1 MNEQLKKELQEEIK
15 QFEEQLHKFKKKELN
30 VKDFKSLSCGFGSY
44 AQRGADSFMIRL
56 RMNQGVVS
64 KQHLKFV
71 IDTCE
76 KYNISDIKFTT
87 GQNIQLHN
95 LTGDEIPSI
104 MLEALEEG
112 IICRGSGGDFPRNV
126 MASPLSGV
134 NPEETFDV
142 LPYAREVT
150 NYLLAQVNKYSLPR
164 KLKSSFC
171 NTKENETHATFRDLG
186 FVAND
191 DHTFDVYIAGGLGN
205 QPKMG
210 VKVGDHVPCEDILYY
225 VSTMVLFFM
234 EHGNYVNRAKSRSRF
249 LQETLGVEELVSAF
263 QERLAQ
269 RKQAVNLKINVTE
282 PTITKTGQET
292 LSHPR
297 AIPQKQEG
305 LYAISYHPICASITL
320 DKLKEIYTLIAPMEA
335 VELRISPQQ
344 GCYIINLTAQEAKQ
358 MLAITEDGANTIF
371 DHSVSCVGAKR
382 CQIGMRDS
390 HGTLETLIHYIR
402 EKGYADGVLPKI
414 FISGCTSSCG
424 TNQIGH
430 IGLQGTVK
438 VIDKKPYP
446 AYFLSFYG
454 EHLYHKERFGEVIG
468 VLLED
473 DVCAFFDAIAQRVSA
488 YQINY
493 EQWLETH
500 KEELEKIISMYV
512 KPLK

>member
-1 MNEQLKKELQEEIK
+1 MNEQLKLELQEEIK
-15 QFEEQLHKFKKKELN
+15 HFAEQLHKFRNKELS

-71 IDTCE
+71 IDTCN

-87 GQNIQLHN
+87 GQNIQFHN

-142 LPYAREVT
+142 LPYAHELT
-150 NYLLAQVNKYSLPR
+150 EYLLAQVNKYSLPR
-164 KLKSSFC
+164 KIKSSFC

-186 FVAND
+186 FVANE

-225 VSTMVLFFM
+225 ASTMVLFFM
-234 EHGNYVNRAKSRSRF
+234 EHGNYVNRTKARSRF
-249 LQETLGVEELVSAF
+249 IQETLGVEGLISAF
-263 QERLAQ
+263 KERLEQ
-269 RKQAVNLKINVTE
+269 TKRSENLKIHVQE
-282 PTITKTGQET
+282 PIIIKTGEGT
-292 LSHPR
+292 ISHPR
-297 AIPQKQEG
+297 AIAQKQKG
-305 LYAISYHPICASITL
+305 LYAVYYHPICASITL
-320 DKLKEIYTLIAPMEA
+320 EKLKEISTLIEPMQD
-335 VELRISPQQ
+335 VELRITPQQ

-358 MLAITEDGANTIF
+358 ILDITDDGAKTIF

-390 HGTLETLIHYIR
+390 HGTLEKVINYIR
-402 EKGYADGVLPKI
+402 EKGYTDGVLPRI
-414 FISGCTSSCG
+414 YISGCTSSCG

-438 VIDKKPYP
+438 VLDKKPYP
-446 AYFLSFYG
+446 AYFLSFHG
-454 EHLYHKERFGEVIG
+454 EHLFNKERFGEVIG
-468 VLLED
+468 VLLEED
-473 DVCAFFDAIAQRVSA
+473 ACAFFDAIAQHVSA
-488 YQINY
+488 HNMTY

-500 KEELEKIISMYV
+500 KEELEEVIATYV